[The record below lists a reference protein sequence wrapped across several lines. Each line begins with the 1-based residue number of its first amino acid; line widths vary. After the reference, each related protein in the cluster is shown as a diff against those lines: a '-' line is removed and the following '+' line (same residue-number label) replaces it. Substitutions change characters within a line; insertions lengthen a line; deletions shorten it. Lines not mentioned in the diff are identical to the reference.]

1 MLGIDGDVVIQG
13 LRTCV
18 IMQMIDQHSPSFI
31 GMHCMAQK
39 TILVIHHIS
48 IVSKL
53 EDLFKKL
60 YEYFLGSFKCT
71 FEFSNLVVIVKTK
84 GLKMLRNMKTF

>member
-13 LRTCV
+13 LRTCLIV
-18 IMQMIDQHSPSFI
+18 QMIDQHSPSFI
-31 GMHCMAQK
+31 GMHCMAKKK
-39 TILVIHHIS
+39 TLDIHHMS

-60 YEYFLGSFKCT
+60 YEYFLESFKCALS
-71 FEFSNLVVIVKTK
+71 FQILLLS
-84 GLKMLRNMKTF
+84 

>member
-13 LRTCV
+13 LRTFV
-18 IMQMIDQHSPSFI
+18 IVQMIDQHSPSFI
-31 GMHCMAQK
+31 GMRYMAQK
-39 TILVIHHIS
+39 TNLVIHHMS

-53 EDLFKKL
+53 EDLLKKL
-60 YEYFLGSFKCT
+60 FEYFLGSLKCA

-84 GLKMLRNMKTF
+84 GLKTLRNMKTC

>member
-18 IMQMIDQHSPSFI
+18 IVQMIVHHSPSFI
-31 GMHCMAQK
+31 GMCCMAQK
-39 TILVIHHIS
+39 TNLVIHHMS

-53 EDLFKKL
+53 EDLLKKL
-60 YEYFLGSFKCT
+60 YEYFLRSFKCG
-71 FEFSNLVVIVKTK
+71 FEFSNLVVIMKTK
-84 GLKMLRNMKTF
+84 GLKIIRNMKTY